1 MSVSRLLQEAE
12 PYTVPEGG
20 AMGILFGVLCLTGLL
35 CVAGIVLDKGST
47 FKDVLRPGDGFLSAR
62 GQSAWYSIA
71 LSFFASGMG
80 AWIVYGTTEM
90 GATRPISWTVA
101 GF

>member
-1 MSVSRLLQEAE
+1 MGRFLQEAE

-47 FKDVLRPGDGFLSAR
+47 FKDVLRELVEDDAFIQELHYRYQDKLQG
-62 GQSAWYSIA
+62 
-71 LSFFASGMG
+71 
-80 AWIVYGTTEM
+80 
-90 GATRPISWTVA
+90 
-101 GF
+101 